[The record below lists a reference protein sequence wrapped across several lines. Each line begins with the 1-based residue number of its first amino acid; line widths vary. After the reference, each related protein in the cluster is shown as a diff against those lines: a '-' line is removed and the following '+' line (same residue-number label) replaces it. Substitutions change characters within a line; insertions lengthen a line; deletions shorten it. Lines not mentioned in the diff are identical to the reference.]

1 MPYPKVF
8 LITIILSNYLSNKV
22 MLRLFIKYQLLLNK
36 LHDFVNEHAIDRN
49 RLQRLNNNFL
59 LILW

>member
-1 MPYPKVF
+1 
-8 LITIILSNYLSNKV
+8 

-36 LHDFVNEHAIDRN
+36 LHDFVNEHAIDCN